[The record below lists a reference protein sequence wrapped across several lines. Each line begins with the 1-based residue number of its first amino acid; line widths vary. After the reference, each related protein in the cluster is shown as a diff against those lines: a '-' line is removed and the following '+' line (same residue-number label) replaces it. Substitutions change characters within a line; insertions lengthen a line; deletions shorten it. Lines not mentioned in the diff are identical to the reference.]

1 MTRRDRT
8 IGEDRERTRAL
19 ESERERLSVAI
30 SHVAGTIFSQDRAL
44 RYTWM
49 VNPIPPMNDA
59 DAVIGHTDVEI
70 LGLEAG
76 GALEALKAR
85 VLAGEEIY
93 DEIPIEYEG
102 VARIFEAHY
111 RPQHDPDG
119 TIIGLLGFVRDV
131 TVRRREEQEA
141 AARSRAE
148 ALALLAGGAA
158 HDLGNILAALTANLS
173 LAQLELGAG
182 HPALA
187 PIERANASV
196 AAAAAMTRQLL
207 GYAGQTAILR
217 GPVDLRDVA
226 REVISLIE
234 PMIGAGISLRTAL
247 DTEPARVEGDPT
259 ALVQVLLNLLRNALD
274 SLESAGRGGLI
285 LLRIDRQ
292 PRATFGPGWEMSGA
306 VPEGSVVIV
315 EVVDD
320 GPGVSRSVRHRLFEP
335 FVSSKQMGRGLGL
348 AAAAGIAR
356 EHGGAIAAR
365 CDPGGSTLFRLVL
378 PAIDDRGLMRRRLL
392 YVEDDEA
399 VRPATAALL
408 ECYDWSVMPVVD
420 ATAAIAILRADAES
434 YAALLTDL
442 ELPGGGESIATAARE
457 VHPELPVV
465 FTSAWTGRLA
475 EAAAKVSGAQA
486 VPKPARA
493 DDLVEALEAACAD
506 PLGAGRRERRWR
518 RRRA

>member
-1 MTRRDRT
+1 
-8 IGEDRERTRAL
+8 
-19 ESERERLSVAI
+19 
-30 SHVAGTIFSQDRAL
+30 
-44 RYTWM
+44 
-49 VNPIPPMNDA
+49 
-59 DAVIGHTDVEI
+59 
-70 LGLEAG
+70 
-76 GALEALKAR
+76 
-85 VLAGEEIY
+85 
-93 DEIPIEYEG
+93 
-102 VARIFEAHY
+102 
-111 RPQHDPDG
+111 
-119 TIIGLLGFVRDV
+119 
-131 TVRRREEQEA
+131 
-141 AARSRAE
+141 
-148 ALALLAGGAA
+148 
-158 HDLGNILAALTANLS
+158 
-173 LAQLELGAG
+173 
-182 HPALA
+182 
-187 PIERANASV
+187 
-196 AAAAAMTRQLL
+196 
-207 GYAGQTAILR
+207 
-217 GPVDLRDVA
+217 
-226 REVISLIE
+226 
-234 PMIGAGISLRTAL
+234 
-247 DTEPARVEGDPT
+247 
-259 ALVQVLLNLLRNALD
+259 
-274 SLESAGRGGLI
+274 
-285 LLRIDRQ
+285 
-292 PRATFGPGWEMSGA
+292 
-306 VPEGSVVIV
+306 
-315 EVVDD
+315 
-320 GPGVSRSVRHRLFEP
+320 VRHRLFEP